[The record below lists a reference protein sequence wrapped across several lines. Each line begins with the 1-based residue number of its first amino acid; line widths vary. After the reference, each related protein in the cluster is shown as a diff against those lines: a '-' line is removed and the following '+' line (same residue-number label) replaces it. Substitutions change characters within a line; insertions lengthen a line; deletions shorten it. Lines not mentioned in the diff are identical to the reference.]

1 MIRNA
6 AIALPGSEYSA
17 TNHPQCKALSHAGK
31 MYYIF
36 QVGCFQESS
45 SLAEEAQVWMSIIK
59 SFFFMVLPGALLIA
73 FAWPATQPS
82 VETNKAVCTL
92 CFYGPDNVV
101 FDAKGNAYITDSDH
115 KSRFRVLKVS
125 PEGRQIDE
133 WRVFPAV
140 SGRESGPEGI
150 AIAPDGNIWVTD
162 GGRLRI
168 LKLSPAGKLLMSI
181 GKKAPLF
188 HDLGHVAIDSSGY
201 IYVSEGGQNRIQ
213 KFSPAGKRVAVW
225 QRPKGSGPEEWN
237 RPETITARSDGSL
250 IVEDWGN
257 RRIVIL
263 SVSGQT
269 QFAFGGP
276 GQGLGHFENSSGLCV
291 DHEGNIYVPD
301 LKLHRVQKFGP
312 AGKLLSTVSNSGE
325 DALFSE
331 GPSGIAVD
339 AQGNLYAP
347 DGLSIVR
354 FSAEGKLLGRWR

>member
-1 MIRNA
+1 
-6 AIALPGSEYSA
+6 
-17 TNHPQCKALSHAGK
+17 
-31 MYYIF
+31 
-36 QVGCFQESS
+36 
-45 SLAEEAQVWMSIIK
+45 MSIIK
-59 SFFFMVLPGALLIA
+59 FSFLMVLPGALLIA

-92 CFYGPDNVV
+92 CFYGPDNIV

-133 WRVFPAV
+133 WRVFPVV

-168 LKLSPAGKLLMSI
+168 LKFSPAGKLLMSI
-181 GKKAPLF
+181 GKTTPFF

-213 KFSPAGKRVAVW
+213 KFSSGGKRVAVW
-225 QRPKGSGPEEWN
+225 QRSKGSGPGEWN
-237 RPETITARSDGSL
+237 MPETITTRSDGRL

-257 RRIVIL
+257 RRIVVL
-263 SVSGQT
+263 LVSGQT

-276 GQGLGHFENSSGLCV
+276 GKGPGRFENSSGLCV
-291 DHEGNIYVPD
+291 DQEGNIYVSD
-301 LKLHRVQKFGP
+301 LKLHRVQKFDPNGN
-312 AGKLLSTVSNSGE
+312 LLSTVSNSSD

-331 GPSGIAVD
+331 GPGGIAVD
-339 AQGNLYAP
+339 VQGNLYAP
-347 DGLSIVR
+347 DGLSIVK
-354 FSAEGKLLGRWR
+354 FSREGKLLVRWH